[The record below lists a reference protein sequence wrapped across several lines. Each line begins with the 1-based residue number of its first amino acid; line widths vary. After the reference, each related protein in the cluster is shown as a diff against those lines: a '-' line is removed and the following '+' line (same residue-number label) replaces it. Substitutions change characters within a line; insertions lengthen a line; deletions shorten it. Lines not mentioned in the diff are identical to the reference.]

1 MPKQQERQWM
11 LRVVGKHES
20 PVCASLESIGE
31 SFKGGAKHMYRG
43 RDMRSLT
50 LMKGVC
56 SGRARLQY

>member
-1 MPKQQERQWM
+1 M